1 MGIKKKI
8 VGVLFATLLMSLA
21 GCERDGEGGYSGYG
35 TMNIQLSASS
45 EVIELDASP
54 EAKTR
59 VSESGDGL
67 LGKVATRTD
76 EVVPKS
82 EDFALFLL
90 KGETVAKRWEK
101 VTDLSDTEK
110 IPVGEYTLKASYGDQ
125 KKEGFDSPYYE
136 GSTSIRILDKENT
149 SVDLTCYL
157 ACVQL
162 TVNCSEAVQK
172 YFKTFT
178 MQARSKT
185 GTPIDIAKTEIR
197 STYLQPGLL
206 ILEARLEKQNGTT
219 SKLELLRIP
228 TTEIRQHY
236 IVNVEVNEGNVGS
249 GVLNVTYH
257 TVKSEE
263 KVEIDL
269 SDASLN
275 IKEPEFTASGINSGD
290 GITLREGAQPDGL
303 KLTLNARAGIRSCD
317 LVVHSPYLN
326 SDAVGIA
333 KTIELVPTEEQ
344 GIVKKQKVVD
354 KGLRLLG
361 LEENIEKLALIDFT
375 QLVMNMLCTGDADE
389 TSTFTLR
396 ATDKRGVVQEQEF
409 SFSTTLQSN
418 QFSFPAFDKTVM
430 IGGTEAE
437 AMINLLTSGIT
448 GQQDVN
454 NVIFEYKNVSG
465 AWVTTETEWVSDDAT
480 EAKKH
485 TVKIKKLPEIHK
497 NLTLRARYGS
507 KISAEQTLSYY
518 IPEFK
523 ITAEPADIWARKA
536 TMKVEANTVA
546 ERDAVL
552 KYLKLTSNGS
562 EISTTKKD
570 NTFLWEGLVAGQTY
584 KVVGVCNDGGEV
596 TSSKEYD
603 LATEEALDLPNSD
616 FEGGEDKWY
625 SGPYDGVPIPK
636 GGAWVQ
642 KSGGIFSSY
651 DKRQEM
657 TPKLLIKDPIGWATV
672 NLKTM
677 PKDLTA
683 PKLNTW
689 YVVSSTDKVQASGMS
704 NNCMRLRNVSWTS
717 EGREIQLKGNLDFGY
732 REGWE
737 VFKGFLELNSPADIK
752 YNSSTGRLF
761 LGSYSY
767 NHSTGE
773 ETYIQGLE
781 FSSRPQR
788 LIFKYKYTSKTSG
801 VVEKDQ
807 GYVRIMLRKGTKS
820 VFRDK
825 EDIELELDETA
836 NVLTKSLEFP
846 YPSVGCEKPDNIC
859 VMFCSSV
866 KGKPMMQSNE
876 KVDNPSMASCKS
888 EACVTG
894 SELYIDD
901 IILEY

>member
-1 MGIKKKI
+1 MGIKKTF

-101 VTDLSDTEK
+101 VADLSDTEK

-136 GSTSIRILDKENT
+136 GSTSIRIFDKEDT

-290 GITLREGAQPDGL
+290 GVTLREGAQPDGL

-326 SDAVGIA
+326 SNEVGIA
-333 KTIELVPTEEQ
+333 QTIELVPTEEQ
-344 GIVKKQKVVD
+344 GIAKKQKVVD

-361 LEENIEKLALIDFT
+361 LEEDIEKLALIDFT

-465 AWVTTETEWVSDDAT
+465 VWVTTETEWVSDDAT
-480 EAKKH
+480 EVKKH
-485 TVKIKKLPEIHK
+485 TVKIKKLPEVHR

-536 TMKVEANTVA
+536 TMKVEANSLA

-552 KYLKLTSNGS
+552 KYLKLTYNGS

-584 KVVGVCNDGGEV
+584 KVVGMCNAEGEV
-596 TSSKEYD
+596 THNPVSYD
-603 LATEEALDLPNSD
+603 LVTEKALELPNSN
-616 FEGGEDKWY
+616 FEGEWK
-625 SGPYDGVPIPK
+625 SGPYDDKDITK
-636 GGAWVQ
+636 GGRWC
-642 KSGGIFSSY
+642 KSKWNGGAFTSESL
-651 DKRQEM
+651 
-657 TPKLLIKDPIGWATV
+657 KLLVKEPKDWATTNV
-672 NLKTM
+672 KTM
-677 PKDLTA
+677 PEGLSGVKF
-683 PKLNTW
+683 NTW
-689 YVVSSTDKVQASGMS
+689 YVVPSVDRCQDTGFSGY
-704 NNCMRLRNVSWTS
+704 CVKIRNVAWTANGTTIAPIGEESSLWGGTSWES
-717 EGREIQLKGNLDFGY
+717 LDAAG
-732 REGWE
+732 
-737 VFKGFLELNSPADIK
+737 GFAALNPPSCSLN
-752 YNSSTGRLF
+752 NSAGRLF

-767 NHSTGE
+767 DGSDHPVEGSRFT
-773 ETYIQGLE
+773 
-781 FSSRPQR
+781 SRPSR
-788 LIFKYKYTSKTSG
+788 MIFKYKYTSKTSG
-801 VVEKDQ
+801 LTTDK
-807 GYVRIMLRKGTKS
+807 GYVRVMLRKGTKS
-820 VFRDK
+820 IFRDK
-825 EDIELELDETA
+825 EYVELELDGTT

-866 KGKPMMQSNE
+866 GGKNWLTTGEQI
-876 KVDNPSMASCKS
+876 DNPNITSDENKS
-888 EACVTG
+888 QACVTG

-901 IILEY
+901 IKLDY

>member
-1 MGIKKKI
+1 MGIKKTF

-136 GSTSIRILDKENT
+136 GSTSIRIFDKEDT

-290 GITLREGAQPDGL
+290 GVTLREGAQPDGL

-326 SDAVGIA
+326 SNEVGIA
-333 KTIELVPTEEQ
+333 QTIELVPTEEQ
-344 GIVKKQKVVD
+344 GIAKKQKVVD

-361 LEENIEKLALIDFT
+361 LEEDIEKLALIDFT

-465 AWVTTETEWVSDDAT
+465 VWVTTETEWVSDDAT
-480 EAKKH
+480 EVKKH
-485 TVKIKKLPEIHK
+485 TVKIKKLPEVHR

-570 NTFLWEGLVAGQTY
+570 NTFLWTGLAAGQTY
-584 KVVGVCNDGGEV
+584 TVVGVCNDGGEV

-603 LATEEALDLPNSD
+603 LATENDTKLPNFD
-616 FEGGEDKWY
+616 FEGEWK
-625 SGPYDGVPIPK
+625 SGPHDGVPINW
-636 GGAWVQ
+636 GGPWSKKDGALATWGKATYQQTAWDV
-642 KSGGIFSSY
+642 KV
-651 DKRQEM
+651 
-657 TPKLLIKDPIGWATV
+657 PIGWETV
-672 NLKTM
+672 NAKTM
-677 PKDLTA
+677 PSEHTQF
-683 PKLNTW
+683 NTW
-689 YVVSSTDKVQASGMS
+689 YVVPSSKRVSSITSADNGNYSMKITNVGWNDKGAEIALYGTTAWFGTYYETFPGFDKMNIPQSL
-704 NNCMRLRNVSWTS
+704 NNS
-717 EGREIQLKGNLDFGY
+717 
-732 REGWE
+732 
-737 VFKGFLELNSPADIK
+737 A
-752 YNSSTGRLF
+752 GRLF

-767 NHSTGE
+767 DGSDHPVEGSRFT
-773 ETYIQGLE
+773 
-781 FSSRPQR
+781 SRPSKMT
-788 LIFKYKYTSKTSG
+788 FNYKYTSKTSG
-801 VVEKDQ
+801 LTTDK
-807 GYVRIMLRKGTKS
+807 GYVRVMLRKGTKS
-820 VFRDK
+820 IFKDR
-825 EDIELELDETA
+825 EYIEMDLDGTT

-859 VMFCSSV
+859 VMFCSSTG
-866 KGKPMMQSNE
+866 GKNWLTTGEKIDNPNIASNE
-876 KVDNPSMASCKS
+876 NKAQ
-888 EACVTG
+888 ACVTG